1 MGAPLVSIIIPCY
14 NAQDCVRD
22 AIKSALEQT
31 YDNKEIIVIDDGST
45 DQSLSV
51 IREFGG
57 SIRWETGV
65 NRGGA
70 AARNRGM
77 AIAKGSIVQ
86 FLDADDMLDS
96 QKLEQQ
102 VPVLLS
108 SGADAV
114 YSDWDEFH
122 ADQPNS
128 RRLRSVYDATGD
140 SVVLALER
148 QNIQTEAPIHRKEML
163 EAVGGFCEQLPCC
176 QERDLHLR
184 LAIHGGRFRRL
195 PGVLHT
201 VRIRKGSVSHNELR
215 VLGWMWHVLRDSYA
229 ALEKNEGM
237 STARRAA
244 FATLM
249 LWQARILVRYG
260 EHEKALAYLA
270 ESRRMD
276 ADAGI
281 KRAYSPLGAL
291 LVRCLGF
298 VAAESLILRLRQARV
313 NARKWM
319 RLRREEKLVTRSTLI
334 KSS

>member
-96 QKLEQQ
+96 QKLKQQ

-114 YSDWDEFH
+114 YSDWDEF
-122 ADQPNS
+122 DVNRPKN
-128 RRLRSVYDATGD
+128 RRIRAVSHVTGD
-140 SVVLALER
+140 SVILALER
-148 QNIQTEAPIHRKEML
+148 QNIQTDSPVHRKHML
-163 EAVGGFCEQLPCC
+163 EAIGGFCERLPCC

-184 LAIHGGRFRRL
+184 LAIYGARFQHF
-195 PGVLHT
+195 PAVLHT
-201 VRIRKGSVSHNELR
+201 VRIRNGSVSHDELR
-215 VLGWMWHVLRDSYA
+215 VLDRMWHVLRDSYA
-229 ALEKNEGM
+229 TLQKNG
-237 STARRAA
+237 SLTNARKAA

-249 LWQARILVRYG
+249 LWQARVLIRYG
-260 EHEKALAYLA
+260 EKEKALTYYREAQRMHPDGGLRTAYGA
-270 ESRRMD
+270 T
-276 ADAGI
+276 
-281 KRAYSPLGAL
+281 GAL
-291 LVRCLGF
+291 LVQCLGL
-298 VAAESLILRLRQARV
+298 VRAEILVQ
-313 NARKWM
+313 W
-319 RLRREEKLVTRSTLI
+319 LRRA
-334 KSS
+334 KSSVKRSSGFRSHLYRNSINGLS